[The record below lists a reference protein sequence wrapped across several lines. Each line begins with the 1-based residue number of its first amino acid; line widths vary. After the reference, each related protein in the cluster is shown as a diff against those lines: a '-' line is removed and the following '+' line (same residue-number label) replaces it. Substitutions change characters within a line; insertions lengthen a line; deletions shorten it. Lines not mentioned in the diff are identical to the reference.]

1 MKDENNEKLQHH
13 VTKLLR
19 DTLAINV
26 VAERVYRVGRKN
38 SGSTLPIL
46 VQFSRECNKM
56 LCLKYSPK
64 LKGTKKFINEDLSR
78 ATLDIRRRK
87 LDELKER
94 RAQGYIAYF
103 RGINIITKAK
113 TDNTRDVGVKTRGA
127 KSAATGSKKKR
138 SSEKSS

>member
-1 MKDENNEKLQHH
+1 
-13 VTKLLR
+13 
-19 DTLAINV
+19 
-26 VAERVYRVGRKN
+26 
-38 SGSTLPIL
+38 
-46 VQFSRECNKM
+46 M
-56 LCLKYSPK
+56 LCLKSAPK
-64 LKGTKKFINEDLSR
+64 LKGTKIFINEDLSR

-103 RGINIITKAK
+103 IISNGFVIINIITKAK

-127 KSAATGSKKKR
+127 KSAATGSKKR